1 MTAVREQRR
10 DARPRRLDPSLGDR
24 HDHEGGSRAVASKV
38 SDARRQSVT
47 IRNTRPEDFDG
58 IIGLTRRI
66 YPTSAPWTREQ
77 LASHL
82 RVFPEGQFVA
92 VDGERVVG
100 MAASLI
106 VFWDDYDF
114 EASWRDFTGGGTF
127 ANHDPEQGRTLYA
140 AEVMVDPDW
149 RGHGIGGRLYEAR
162 RELAIRLG
170 LLRIRAGA
178 RLRGYH
184 RYAGQLSPSEYVK
197 RVERGE
203 LHDPT
208 LSFQLGQDFHVLGVV
223 SGYLRHDP
231 ESMGYAAVIE
241 WLNPELAATATPP
254 LASIAAADSSAA

>member
-1 MTAVREQRR
+1 V
-10 DARPRRLDPSLGDR
+10 PN
-24 HDHEGGSRAVASKV
+24 SR
-38 SDARRQSVT
+38 QQTVT
-47 IRNTRPEDFDG
+47 IRNTRAEDFDG
-58 IIGLTRRI
+58 IIELTRRI
-66 YPTSAPWTREQ
+66 YPTSVPWTHEQ

-82 RVFPEGQFVA
+82 RLFPEGQFVA
-92 VDGERVVG
+92 VAGKSIVG

-114 EASWRDFTGGGTF
+114 DASWRDFTDGGTF

-162 RELAIRLG
+162 RELAIGRR

-184 RYAGQLSPSEYVK
+184 RYADELSPVDYVQRIQK
-197 RVERGE
+197 GE

-208 LSFQLGQDFHVLGVV
+208 LSFQLNQGFHVLGVV

-231 ESMGYAAVIE
+231 ESLGYAAIIE
-241 WLNPELAATATPP
+241 WLNPELTA
-254 LASIAAADSSAA
+254 SSAA